1 MAHNKYCQSN
11 ISGLK
16 LTEYFFKVKIII
28 PCKKMGE
35 LEVFLAKH
43 GGQISAVEPLQ
54 VQDTCKYFIVND
66 ILIIIYYYWR
76 RSVWLLDLSDCGHIT
91 AIL

>member
-43 GGQISAVEPLQ
+43 GGQISAVETLQ

-76 RSVWLLDLSDCGHIT
+76 RSVWLRNLSDCGHIT

>member
-1 MAHNKYCQSN
+1 
-11 ISGLK
+11 
-16 LTEYFFKVKIII
+16 
-28 PCKKMGE
+28 MGE

-54 VQDTCKYFIVND
+54 VQETCKYFNVNN

-76 RSVWLLDLSDCGHIT
+76 RSVWLLDLSDCEQIS

>member
-54 VQDTCKYFIVND
+54 VQDTCKYFTVND
-66 ILIIIYYYWR
+66 ILIIIYY
-76 RSVWLLDLSDCGHIT
+76 
-91 AIL
+91 